1 MQMRG
6 KESVEEGGIVMHTQH
21 YTPIAGSVGWS
32 ALVAII
38 PILFFFWALAI
49 RRMKGHVAA
58 LLTVVVAI
66 VEAWLV
72 FGFPVDKAIS
82 ATLYGMVTGL
92 WPIGWIVVT
101 AVFLYKITVKTGYFE
116 VIRKSIS
123 SLSEDRRI
131 QALLIAFSFGA
142 LLEGI
147 AGFGTPVAV
156 AGAMLAGLGFRPIYA
171 AGICLLA
178 NTAPVAYGAV
188 GIPIIAMA
196 TANHVDALALS
207 QMVGRILPILSV
219 IVPIW
224 LMVVMAGWR
233 GMVEV
238 LPAALTTG
246 ISFAVTQLLVSNFVG
261 PELPDILGALISI
274 VCLVILL
281 RFWQPKTVWRF
292 PEEAAAAES
301 AAAVDKIAQ
310 VSYSAGTVFRA
321 WSPYIVLTLTIVVW
335 ALPPVKALL
344 GKATTVVPW
353 PDLDK
358 LVAQSAPIVSKLTP
372 MAATWKFDVLAATGT
387 SILVAAVLTKF
398 ICGQSWADWF
408 RTFFENLRDL
418 AYPLLTIASVVGFGQ
433 LFNFSGMSAT
443 IAMALATTGVLFP
456 FFSPILGWLGVFLT
470 GSDTSSNLLFG
481 GLQKLTAEQLHL
493 SPYLTM
499 GANSAGGVMGKMI
512 SPQSIAVGT
521 SATGL
526 VGREGELYRFTL
538 KHSVALIIIV
548 ALVTT
553 MYAYVFPGA
562 IPQ

>member
-6 KESVEEGGIVMHTQH
+6 KDSVEEGGIVMHTQH

-49 RRMKGHVAA
+49 RRMRGHVAA

-72 FGFPVDKAIS
+72 FGFPLDKAIS

-292 PEEAAAAES
+292 QEEAATAEP
-301 AAAVDKIAQ
+301 AAAVDKSAQ

>member
-1 MQMRG
+1 MF
-6 KESVEEGGIVMHTQH
+6 TQH

-58 LLTVVVAI
+58 LLTVVIAI
-66 VEAWLV
+66 LEAWLV
-72 FGFPVDKAIS
+72 FGFPVDKAVS
-82 ATLYGMVTGL
+82 ATVYGMVTGL

-116 VIRKSIS
+116 IIRRSIS

-196 TANHVDALALS
+196 TANHVDALPLS

-246 ISFAVTQLLVSNFVG
+246 ISFAVTQLVVSNFVG
-261 PELPDILGALISI
+261 PELPDILGALVSI

-292 PEEAAAAES
+292 KEEADVGAET
-301 AAAVDKIAQ
+301 AAAVEKGAQ
-310 VSYSAGTVFRA
+310 VSYSKGTVFRA
-321 WSPYIVLTLTIVVW
+321 WSPYIVLTLMIVIW
-335 ALPPVKALL
+335 ALPPVKAFL

-358 LVAQSAPIVSKLTP
+358 LVAQTTPIVAKLTP
-372 MAATWKFDVLAATGT
+372 MGATWKFDILAATGT
-387 SILVAAVLTKF
+387 SILIAAVLTKF

-408 RTFFENLRDL
+408 RTFGENLRDL
-418 AYPLLTIASVVGFGQ
+418 AYPLLTIACVVGFGQ

>member
-1 MQMRG
+1 MRG
-6 KESVEEGGIVMHTQH
+6 KDSVEEGGIVMHTQH

-49 RRMKGHVAA
+49 RRMRGHVAA

-147 AGFGTPVAV
+147 GGFGTPVAV

-196 TANHVDALALS
+196 TTYNVDALALS

-292 PEEAAAAES
+292 QEEAAAAET
-301 AAAVDKIAQ
+301 AVVDKSAQ
-310 VSYSAGTVFRA
+310 VSYSPGTVFRA
-321 WSPYIVLTLTIVVW
+321 WSPYIVLTLTIVIW
-335 ALPPVKALL
+335 ALPPVKKLL
-344 GKATTVVPW
+344 GKATTVVLW

-481 GLQKLTAEQLHL
+481 GLQKLTAAQLSL

>member
-1 MQMRG
+1 
-6 KESVEEGGIVMHTQH
+6 
-21 YTPIAGSVGWS
+21 
-32 ALVAII
+32 
-38 PILFFFWALAI
+38 
-49 RRMKGHVAA
+49 MKGHVAA

-233 GMVEV
+233 GMAEV

-292 PEEAAAAES
+292 PEEAAAAETAVTDKS
-301 AAAVDKIAQ
+301 AH

-321 WSPYIVLTLTIVVW
+321 WSPYIVLTLTIVFW

-344 GKATTVVPW
+344 GKATTVVHW

-372 MAATWKFDVLAATGT
+372 VAASWKFDVLAATGT